1 MECFGGHQRRVM
13 SSVQSARSRVA
24 VQYARNEVG
33 EGARGRHCAQTSHCA
48 TAASTPDPLII
59 SLVFRNLLLLASFV

>member
-1 MECFGGHQRRVM
+1 MECFGGHQRRVR
-13 SSVQSARSRVA
+13 SQVRSRVA

-33 EGARGRHCAQTSHCA
+33 EGARGRHCAQTSHCE

-59 SLVFRNLLLLASFV
+59 GLVFRNLLLLASFV

>member
-1 MECFGGHQRRVM
+1 MECFGGHQRRVR
-13 SSVQSARSRVA
+13 SRARSRVA

-33 EGARGRHCAQTSHCA
+33 EGARGRLCAQTSHCE